1 MYQAM
6 MSTFPEVE
14 SESSQREAG
23 GHPIPKDSTDGYLI
37 VASDQSAP
45 RRVRQFVRDLAQSY
59 PFSQDDLERIETA
72 VGEAVLNAVRHGSPL
87 GPENQVTV
95 HSSCNESG
103 LIIDVSDEG
112 KGFNPEEV
120 PKPDPYQLQSSGYGI
135 ALMRGMMDEVTFSR
149 NEKGGTTVRL
159 FKRFSQ
165 KPASPPQ
172 SEAEP
177 PRETPSTEPAPIS
190 GAQ

>member
-1 MYQAM
+1 
-6 MSTFPEVE
+6 MSNLLLGIENE
-14 SESSQREAG
+14 SFRREAG
-23 GHPIPKDSTDGYLI
+23 GHPLSNDQADGYLI
-37 VASDQSAP
+37 VASDQNAP
-45 RRVRQFVRDLAQSY
+45 RRVRQFVRNRAQSY
-59 PFSQDDLERIETA
+59 PFSQDDLEKIETA

-87 GPENQVTV
+87 GSKNRITV
-95 HSSCNESG
+95 HSSCSESG
-103 LIIDVSDEG
+103 LIIEISDEG

-120 PKPDPYQLQSSGYGI
+120 QKPDPYQLRSSGYGI

-165 KPASPPQ
+165 KPVASPQP
-172 SEAEP
+172 EAEP
-177 PRETPSTEPAPIS
+177 PQETLPTEPAPIS

>member
-1 MYQAM
+1 MNI
-6 MSTFPEVE
+6 E
-14 SESSQREAG
+14 SESSQRETEE
-23 GHPIPKDSTDGYLI
+23 PLLSKDQADGYLI

-45 RRVRQFVRDLAQSY
+45 RRVRQFVRDLAQAY

-103 LIIDVSDEG
+103 LIIDISDEG
-112 KGFNPEEV
+112 RGFNPEEV
-120 PKPDPYQLQSSGYGI
+120 KKPDPYQLQSSGYGI
-135 ALMRGMMDEVTFSR
+135 ALMRGMVDEVTFSR

-165 KPASPPQ
+165 KRMPSPQPK
-172 SEAEP
+172 AEP
-177 PRETPSTEPAPIS
+177 SQETLLTEPAPIS